1 MHLLEPI
8 FSASF
13 LNDKGDIIAAL
24 HKNLVVI
31 QADNYQFLTAD
42 EMASLVTE
50 HAKSQQQQQ
59 QPGQPVTPAA
69 INAQRAAVQLMKT
82 GSKAHQ
88 ALVRQTT
95 LAQVGCQDDF
105 LSMYMHV
112 YLDSLCLLCFSIQ
125 TSPKT
130 PAISQ
135 VIYTAG
141 DKLPADACS

>member
-24 HKNLVVI
+24 HKSLVVI

-59 QPGQPVTPAA
+59 AGQPVTPAA

-95 LAQVGCQDDF
+95 LVQV
-105 LSMYMHV
+105 V
-112 YLDSLCLLCFSIQ
+112 
-125 TSPKT
+125 
-130 PAISQ
+130 AR
-135 VIYTAG
+135 
-141 DKLPADACS
+141 

>member
-24 HKNLVVI
+24 HKNLVII

-50 HAKSQQQQQ
+50 HAKSQQQQ
-59 QPGQPVTPAA
+59 PGQPVTPAA
-69 INAQRAAVQLMKT
+69 INAQRAAMQLLRT

-95 LAQVGCQDDF
+95 LAQVVAK
-105 LSMYMHV
+105 M
-112 YLDSLCLLCFSIQ
+112 
-125 TSPKT
+125 
-130 PAISQ
+130 
-135 VIYTAG
+135 TA
-141 DKLPADACS
+141 

>member
-1 MHLLEPI
+1 MYDSRKQLKRTMHLLEPV

-24 HKNLVVI
+24 NRSLVII
-31 QADNYQFLTAD
+31 QADRYQFLTAD

-59 QPGQPVTPAA
+59 PGQPLSQAA
-69 INAQRAAVQLMKT
+69 VNAQRAAMQLLKS

-95 LAQVGCQDDF
+95 MAQVVS
-105 LSMYMHV
+105 SMKSQLLEPVHCMHT
-112 YLDSLCLLCFSIQ
+112 CILLCNS
-125 TSPKT
+125 
-130 PAISQ
+130 
-135 VIYTAG
+135 
-141 DKLPADACS
+141 LLW